1 MTRIH
6 QITDS
11 CIIYFQGNNN
21 RVNKPLVKMNVK
33 QGGNK
38 KNPASGLKITF
49 NPAELA
55 RTTDKNVAAQV
66 LYDILLDTR
75 NLFIICI

>member
-1 MTRIH
+1 
-6 QITDS
+6 
-11 CIIYFQGNNN
+11 
-21 RVNKPLVKMNVK
+21 MNVK

-55 RTTDKNVAAQV
+55 KTTDKNVAAQV